1 MQTVNPAFVSR
12 SLARSY
18 RTIVNAKAKAA
29 GSVATLRDPVKD
41 SDGLWVFPGLNHG
54 SKLSMSKG
62 K

>member
-1 MQTVNPAFVSR
+1 MKAFTTR
-12 SLARSY
+12 TLARAH
-18 RTIVNAKAKAA
+18 RATVNAKAKAA